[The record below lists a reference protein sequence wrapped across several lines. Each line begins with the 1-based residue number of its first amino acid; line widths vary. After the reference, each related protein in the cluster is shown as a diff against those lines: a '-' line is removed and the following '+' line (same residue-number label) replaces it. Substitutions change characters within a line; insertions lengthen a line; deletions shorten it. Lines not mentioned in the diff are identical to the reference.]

1 MEPNTQKLI
10 HSFGALADLGQE
22 VAETGDFMEM
32 VRTSLHLLLGT
43 LAIRRGA
50 IIECPTHLLPEDK
63 STNLLAV
70 WGLGEDYQPHFDVDD
85 ADRETFLKVDGGALH
100 ITGLVQSPKSNVQSQ
115 TRTGSDIDGV
125 EGSTKQT
132 EFKPGFSDRYA
143 RELQQQGF
151 DLIIPMIVRG
161 GLTGLVLLGG
171 KASGEPF
178 SADDREV
185 IKSMVRHI
193 GVGIHT
199 HRLLG
204 EVKQQVVENRRLYED
219 LRAIYRDTVRA
230 FAAAIDIKDKY
241 TQGHSERVGKYSEII
256 ARELGFGEEE
266 VEGMAIAGYLHDV
279 GKLVVE
285 RDIINAPYRIDAK
298 QSSELNRHPA
308 AGFEILSPI
317 HHPYADIPLMAKY
330 HHERM
335 DGRGYPDGLTDLQIP
350 LGAKIVTLADSF
362 DAMTT
367 DRPYKTRRTFD
378 EVIADFRRNTGSQFD
393 PVVVAAFCRALLQ
406 ELNGVTKDRRF
417 HKMLG
422 KNYLDASK
430 DIPLLKELLAELDPN
445 TKAAA
450 AGG

>member
-1 MEPNTQKLI
+1 MEPNTKKII

-22 VAETGDFMEM
+22 VADTGDFIEM

-50 IIECPTHLLPEDK
+50 IVECPAHLET
-63 STNLLAV
+63 TNPLAL
-70 WGLGEDYQPHFDVDD
+70 WGLGEDYEARFAID
-85 ADRETFLKVDGGALH
+85 AATKEALLSSEKGAIQVHKEAADKDSALETFLELH
-100 ITGLVQSPKSNVQSQ
+100 RPEYRAQLI
-115 TRTGSDIDGV
+115 
-125 EGSTKQT
+125 
-132 EFKPGFSDRYA
+132 
-143 RELQQQGF
+143 ELMA
-151 DLIIPMIVRG
+151 PMVVRG
-161 GLTGLVLLGG
+161 QLTGLVLLGG

-178 SADDREV
+178 AGEDIEV
-185 IKSMVRHI
+185 IRSMVRHI

-199 HRLLG
+199 HRLLA
-204 EVKQQVVENRRLYED
+204 EVKHQAEENRRLYED

-241 TQGHSERVGKYSEII
+241 TQGHSERVGKYSELI

-298 QSSELNRHPA
+298 QSLELNRHPA

-317 HHPYADIPLMAKY
+317 NHPYADIPLSARY

-335 DGRGYPDGLTDLQIP
+335 DGHGYPDGLTDTQIP
-350 LGAKIVTLADSF
+350 LGAKIVTVADSF

-367 DRPYKTRRTFD
+367 DRPYKKRRTFD
-378 EVIADFRRNTGSQFD
+378 EVVADLRRNTGSQFD
-393 PVVVAAFCRALLQ
+393 PIVVAAFCRALLK
-406 ELNGVTKDRRF
+406 ELIGQTKERRF
-417 HKMLG
+417 RKMLG
-422 KNYLDASK
+422 KDYLDAEK
-430 DIPLLKELLAELDPN
+430 DVALLRQLLAELDPN
-445 TKAAA
+445 TRAAA
-450 AGG
+450 AGGA